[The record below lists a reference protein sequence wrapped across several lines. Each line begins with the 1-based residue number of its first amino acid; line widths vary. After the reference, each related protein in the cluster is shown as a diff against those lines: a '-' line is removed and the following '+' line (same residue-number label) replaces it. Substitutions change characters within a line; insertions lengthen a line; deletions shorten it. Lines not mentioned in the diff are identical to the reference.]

1 MVRSIES
8 PDRSY
13 CVDFFER
20 PAGGFGYEQFRADPE
35 DGGSW
40 TPISGFAARHFESVD
55 AALTDARLT
64 VSWLLQALPT
74 VVMSAGREFEVVVSS
89 GSLSLADGVRMSH
102 RWTSGGVIVQTE
114 FTGAHL
120 YHLAAAGC
128 VLNDVY
134 RESDRLGLAIDGVR
148 VCAFGSFDP
157 LTWASNGVVYEVEVA
172 SESSDA
178 DIDRLL
184 TVVDEVAEIPKALRS
199 GTTVIRHARD

>member
-1 MVRSIES
+1 M
-8 PDRSY
+8 DRSLA
-13 CVDFFER
+13 VGQSD
-20 PAGGFGYEQFRADPE
+20 
-35 DGGSW
+35 
-40 TPISGFAARHFESVD
+40 V
-55 AALTDARLT
+55 L
-64 VSWLLQALPT
+64 
-74 VVMSAGREFEVVVSS
+74 MSAGREFEVVVSS

-134 RESDRLGLAIDGVR
+134 READRLGLAIDGVR
-148 VCAFGSFDP
+148 VCAFGSFDA
-157 LTWASNGVVYEVEVA
+157 LTWASTGVVYEVVVA
-172 SESSDA
+172 SESSDE